1 MKIGFTLVILSLAVN
16 VLAQERW
23 TLDRCISH
31 AIENNI
37 SIKQQHNSIEQS
49 EINLNSAKMN
59 CLPSVDA
66 SVSQSWSFGRGLTA
80 DNTYAN
86 RNTTS
91 TGFDLR
97 TSVTLFQGMQ
107 KINNIA
113 VRQCNLDAAI
123 ADLNKAKEDMGVN
136 VASAYLQ
143 VLYSDELKKVAER
156 QVELSETM
164 LNQKQKMVING
175 KASESEVAEA
185 KSRLA
190 QDKMSVVQAQND
202 YQLALLE
209 LSQMLELQS
218 PEGFAIEEPDTTSQ
232 LLRIATIEEVYAD
245 ALNNKAIIKSDEKK
259 IEGAEKN
266 VSVAKGGYSPSLNLS
281 AGIGSNYYT
290 TSGYNN
296 ASFSDQLD
304 QNFNKYVML
313 SLNIPVF
320 NRFSTRNDVRSAKSQ
335 VTSMRLQLDADKK
348 ALYKEVQQAY
358 YNAIAAQSKYGSSLS
373 AEESAETSF
382 RLMNKK
388 YENGKATQTEYNQSR
403 TEWLKTVGD
412 RIQAKYEYIFRAK
425 ILDFYRGIAIN

>member
-16 VLAQERW
+16 AFAQERW

-232 LLRIATIEEVYAD
+232 LLPIATIEEVYAD